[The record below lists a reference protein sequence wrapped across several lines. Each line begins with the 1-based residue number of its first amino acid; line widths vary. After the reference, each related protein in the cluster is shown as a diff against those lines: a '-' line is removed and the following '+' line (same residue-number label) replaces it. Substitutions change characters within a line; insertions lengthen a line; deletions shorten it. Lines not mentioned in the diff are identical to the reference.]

1 MMRKALG
8 MGLLALFLGSAGM
21 SAAAPR
27 PVHAIKVVM
36 SPAST
41 VSTADVMK
49 NLVNK
54 CPNVTV
60 TLNPKLS
67 DYMLDARGWSGYYR
81 FTLYQKGGAAVFSTR
96 TQWLSNSVKDVCK
109 FINTQD

>member
-1 MMRKALG
+1 MRNVIGIG
-8 MGLLALFLGSAGM
+8 MLALLLGCAGF
-21 SAAAPR
+21 AGAAPR
-27 PVHAIKVVM
+27 PTRPIRIVL

-41 VSTADVMK
+41 VPTADVMK

-67 DYMLDARGWSGYYR
+67 NYMLAAQGWSGNYR
-81 FTLYQKGGAAVFSTR
+81 FTLYQKGGAAVFATR

-109 FINTQD
+109 FINSQN